1 MTNVFTRPLRLAL
14 CLALPLSVWAQTP
27 EATGVVTTAAP
38 APLLEGC
45 RPLTDKAMLADMKA
59 VTAQS
64 QKRDVAEQARLF
76 DESVALWTQAVAQ
89 CEGRAKDRAQR
100 NLADNQ
106 KTGTQLAE
114 QLDSGP
120 QCAAAHKDAGALQD
134 IARQAL
140 SERRWS
146 DASMLFR
153 KAENIWDLAAER
165 CTGSQQEVAVRR
177 RDQSE
182 LDGQNAE
189 FCAPLFEK
197 AREHTQ
203 KLRASATGMTR
214 EDKQDAS
221 MVAETLWRDALGQCK
236 GSAVQDL
243 ARNNAQALARER
255 GTPWVARIAPA
266 PQPGVSKGGAP
277 AAIAATPKATDA
289 SVAAPAGAVT
299 TLKSAFSSL
308 GTPLPVTV
316 PAPLATKPGE
326 FSAGTTR
333 FSGQFAPDPDGA
345 TYSGTGK
352 VVWASG
358 DVWEGPLV
366 KGQRHG
372 KGLFVWANGQRY
384 EGDWL
389 NDQPTGQARVQFFNG
404 NHYEGSVLQS
414 VPQGQG
420 RMRFASGDTYVGKF
434 QAGEPDGNGL
444 YVWKNG
450 QQFEGSWKNGRPHGQ
465 GKLQFAA
472 GNLFEGRVLDG
483 VPSGQGRMV
492 FATGEIYEG
501 EFVNGQHHGEGTFT
515 WPSGDQYSGQWK
527 AGKKH
532 GPGTFTWKS
541 GDVWQGLYEED
552 VQTNPNQLAGKN

>member
-1 MTNVFTRPLRLAL
+1 MTNVLPLPLRLAL
-14 CLALPLSVWAQTP
+14 CLALPLPVWAQAP
-27 EATGVVTTAAP
+27 TTAEMAVAAATP
-38 APLLEGC
+38 LEGC

-64 QKRDVAEQARLF
+64 QKHDLSEQARLF
-76 DESVALWTQAVAQ
+76 DASVALWTQAVAQ

-106 KTGTQLAE
+106 KASNQLAE

-197 AREHTQ
+197 AREQTQ
-203 KLRASATGMTR
+203 KLRATAAGMTR

-236 GSAVQDL
+236 GPAVQDL

-266 PQPGVSKGGAP
+266 LQPGVSKSAALATAP
-277 AAIAATPKATDA
+277 KASDTSIAA
-289 SVAAPAGAVT
+289 
-299 TLKSAFSSL
+299 
-308 GTPLPVTV
+308 PVTV
-316 PAPLATKPGE
+316 PASTAPLALAAPIESKPGE

-333 FSGQFAPDPDGA
+333 FSGQFARDPDGN
-345 TYSGTGK
+345 TYSGSGK

-358 DVWEGPLV
+358 DVWEGPLI

-384 EGDWL
+384 QGDWL
-389 NDQPTGQARVQFFNG
+389 NDQPTGQASVQFFNG
-404 NHYEGSVLQS
+404 NHYEGSVVQS

-450 QQFEGSWKNGRPHGQ
+450 QQFEGTWKNGRPHGQ
-465 GKLQFAA
+465 GKLKFAA

-501 EFVNGQHHGEGTFT
+501 TFVNGQHHGEGTFT
-515 WPSGDQYSGQWK
+515 WPSGDQYNGQWK
-527 AGKKH
+527 DGKKH
-532 GPGTFTWKS
+532 GPGTFRWKS
-541 GDVWQGLYEED
+541 GDVWEGLYEED
-552 VQTNPNQLAGKN
+552 VQTKPNQLAGKN